1 MLESDS
7 QKLGLGH
14 TGGVDTDYTK
24 LDRFEYLVKTNPS
37 YVEKLLTNI
46 LVDHLK
52 KEGVTGIN
60 GIDSYLSS
68 VKNVKFNTS
77 ISNDDKI
84 NGVKWNEA
92 CKIQRRGPP
101 PKPRMNPQLLSQQPT
116 EAPNKQDDSKVTQL
130 GGSIYKQYSK
140 KIQSAGSLN
149 QIKKIGGELKKLMT
163 KGGGEHD
170 KEFTKLIKQLGGK
183 RDELAKKK

>member
-1 MLESDS
+1 
-7 QKLGLGH
+7 
-14 TGGVDTDYTK
+14 
-24 LDRFEYLVKTNPS
+24 
-37 YVEKLLTNI
+37 
-46 LVDHLK
+46 
-52 KEGVTGIN
+52 
-60 GIDSYLSS
+60 
-68 VKNVKFNTS
+68 
-77 ISNDDKI
+77 
-84 NGVKWNEA
+84 
-92 CKIQRRGPP
+92 
-101 PKPRMNPQLLSQQPT
+101 MNPQLLSQQPT